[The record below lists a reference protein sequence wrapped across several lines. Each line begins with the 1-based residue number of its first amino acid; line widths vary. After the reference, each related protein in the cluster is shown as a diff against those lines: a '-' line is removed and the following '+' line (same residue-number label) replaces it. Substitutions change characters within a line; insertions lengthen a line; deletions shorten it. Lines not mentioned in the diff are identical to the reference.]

1 MDDKAKLTSG
11 QRRALEESFEG
22 ADDGYEQRHG
32 RVSGYGRADSFFARL
47 REMGMV
53 EQRLVE
59 GPERRARLAKEIDA
73 AVAGARAALDDGEW
87 LTAMARLN
95 EAHGLKATGE
105 RKAWYATE
113 AGRKAVGHA
122 CAACDGNAG

>member
-1 MDDKAKLTSG
+1 MDDKAKLTPG
-11 QRRALEESFEG
+11 QLRALEEAFEG
-22 ADDGYEQRHG
+22 ADGYDRHG

-53 EQRLVE
+53 EQRPVE